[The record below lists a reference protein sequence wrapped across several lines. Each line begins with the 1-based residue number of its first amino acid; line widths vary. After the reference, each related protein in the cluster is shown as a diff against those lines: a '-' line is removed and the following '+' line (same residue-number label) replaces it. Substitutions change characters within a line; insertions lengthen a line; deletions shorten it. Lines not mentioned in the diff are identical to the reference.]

1 MVAGD
6 CKCGGY
12 FPQSIQPPWT
22 RDFEQVDRIN
32 TYGAFCLHS
41 DIHDSIK
48 VCGIKEPH
56 IKNRRYDRQ
65 ERYYNN
71 LSDYKFKDD
80 LMVEYATYGMDTNL
94 FVSKYQ
100 LYLPNI
106 EELKA
111 IVNRNLDK

>member
-1 MVAGD
+1 MVAAD

-22 RDFEQVDRIN
+22 RDFEQVDRIH

-56 IKNRRYDRQ
+56 IK
-65 ERYYNN
+65 
-71 LSDYKFKDD
+71 
-80 LMVEYATYGMDTNL
+80 
-94 FVSKYQ
+94 
-100 LYLPNI
+100 
-106 EELKA
+106 
-111 IVNRNLDK
+111 